1 MGRHTTG
8 AHSVREAP
16 LTVHRTDPEAVE
28 MSDGCEAAEPEEYGV
43 RVSWQSEAE
52 KIEAAEFLVAT
63 RTAYEKRVRAVHD
76 LERLERLVHADE
88 NLAR

>member
-16 LTVHRTDPEAVE
+16 LTVHRAEPEAVE
-28 MSDGCEAAEPEEYGV
+28 LSDGCEAAEPEEYGV
-43 RVSWQSEAE
+43 RVTWQSEAE

-63 RTAYEKRVRAVHD
+63 RTAHEKRIRAAHD
-76 LERLERLVHADE
+76 LERLERIVHAHE
-88 NLAR
+88 SPAR